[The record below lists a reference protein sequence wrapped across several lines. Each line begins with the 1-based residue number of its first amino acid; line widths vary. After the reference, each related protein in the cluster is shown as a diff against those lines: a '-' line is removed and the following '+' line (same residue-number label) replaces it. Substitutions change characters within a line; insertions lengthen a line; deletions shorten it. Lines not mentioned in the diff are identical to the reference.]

1 MSDLEKRFHDTWLG
15 MAQPYEGLVVSTV
28 VLTDAQCMQR
38 HGPAEQARVV
48 ELVGE
53 ESPCITDYPLF
64 YEQVLGFKP
73 EYFDEGSALP
83 DDLKL
88 EVVEGHQ
95 TIRPSRALKR
105 RSPAPP
111 RESEGLPDDSTPA
124 SRAGEPYLMLIWE
137 LSARL
142 SLDAKET
149 ATGPWHY
156 EPQAKF
162 DRLLRHC
169 RVPVGL
175 LANGEEL
182 RLVYAP
188 HGESTGHLTFRLK
201 DLVTSGGRT
210 LLDALLML
218 LHARRFFA
226 VAEEHTLPA
235 LLEQS
240 RRRQASVTEALAEQV
255 YEALQILL
263 TGFQSASER
272 DQTRALAEA
281 LERGGDH
288 VYGGLL
294 TVLLRLVFLLYAE
307 DRGLLPVAEEPYE
320 EDLSVKS
327 LYEQLQA
334 DQGSYPDAMSRR
346 FGAWPRLL
354 ALFRTV
360 FFGASHGRFQL
371 PSRKGELF
379 DPETYPFLEGWTAG
393 GAPVSA
399 EDRAAVTVPSVDDE
413 TVYRVLERLLLLEG
427 QRLSYQALDVEQ
439 IGSVYEALMGYH
451 VKRLAGSGVCA
462 KPAKAWVD
470 ASELLDVEPSR
481 RASWLEEECGVESK
495 AVKAIAD
502 ALKKAKD
509 AEAVAGALE
518 PVRPRGVPVA
528 APGTLV
534 LQPGAERRRTSSHYT
549 PRSLSGP
556 IVRRALEPLFKA
568 MGDAPSSD
576 RILNLKICDPAMGSG
591 AFLVEACRFLGDQL
605 VAAWTREGKVDLAP
619 KGDDIVMRARRLVA
633 QRCLYG
639 VDRNPFAVSLAKLS
653 LWLVTL
659 AKGEPFTFL
668 DHALRCGDSLLGL
681 ELEQIEAFHW
691 EPERQIDWAEKLV
704 EEAIDEALKRR
715 QAILAMATEMES
727 PGVQPAQLHFDSA
740 GRKQE
745 LLRAADEALE
755 PARQVADLVLGSF
768 FAGESDKAREADRQ
782 SRFDELRLV
791 LASGKP
797 LPTRL
802 KALRDEF
809 RDRYRPF
816 HWMLEFPE
824 VFHGKRPDPLD
835 SDQVNRAAWMDSFVG
850 NPPFMG
856 KNGISEFGGQAYLPW
871 LQTLHEG
878 AHGNADYSAHFFRRA
893 FQLLGDHGTFGLIA
907 TKTIGQGDTRASS
920 LQPILANGGVIF
932 EAVRSMKW
940 PGAANV
946 AVAVVHV
953 SKGHLALLEAQRRL
967 DGTRVEAINSRLRA
981 KPERPDP
988 RPLHKNQGK
997 SFQGCTL
1004 LGLGFVVTPDA
1015 RAELIS
1021 RNPRNAARIF
1031 GYIGGETINSD
1042 LDESH
1047 ERYVINFG
1055 EMSLDEANQW
1065 PDLLGVVRNEVKP
1078 ERDRQKDLR
1087 AKELWWQYTRPR
1099 PELQAALRG
1108 VKRCLVTARVTKHL
1122 MFSRMPPSSTVFS
1135 EQCIV
1140 FPLEEPRYL
1149 AGLQSRVHEAW
1160 ARLLS
1165 SSMRTD
1171 LRYAP
1176 SDCFETFPFPPPPVF
1191 DALDGVGERLDLLRS
1206 KYMSAEQVG
1215 LTTTYNRLK
1224 DPSNTDPR
1232 IADLRA
1238 LHEEVDR
1245 AVLAAYGWSDIAVP
1259 PYCGAD
1265 PKALEAFQDEVIDR
1279 LFALNEERAR
1289 QEDLEGARSAPPKK
1303 GKPSKPKKS
1312 KPATSELLLD
1322 VPRKPPRRPKP

>member
-38 HGPAEQARVV
+38 HGPAEQARLA

-53 ESPCITDYPLF
+53 ESPCITDYPRF
-64 YEQVLGFKP
+64 YEQMLGLKA
-73 EYFDEGSALP
+73 EHFDTGAALP
-83 DDLKL
+83 EDLRL

-95 TIRPSRALKR
+95 TIRPTRALRR
-105 RSPAPP
+105 RSPPPP
-111 RESEGLPDDSTPA
+111 RASEGLPDDSTPA

-137 LSARL
+137 LPARL
-142 SLDAKET
+142 PLDAKET
-149 ATGPWHY
+149 VTGPWHY

-188 HGESTGHLTFRLK
+188 HGESSGHLTFRLK
-201 DLVTSGGRT
+201 DLVTPGGRP

-240 RRRQASVTEALAEQV
+240 RRRQASVTEALAGQV

-263 TGFQSASER
+263 TGFQGAAER

-281 LERGGDH
+281 LEKGGDH

-307 DRGLLPVAEEPYE
+307 DRGLLPVGEEPYE

-334 DQGSYPDAMSRR
+334 DAGSYPDAMSRR

-360 FFGASHGRFQL
+360 YFGASHGRFHV

-399 EDRAAVTVPSVDDE
+399 EDRASVTVPSVDDE
-413 TVYRVLERLLLLEG
+413 TVYRVLERLLVLEG

-451 VKRLAGSGVCA
+451 VKRLGGSGVCTRSA
-462 KPAKAWVD
+462 RAWAD
-470 ASELLDVEPSR
+470 AAELLEIEPSR
-481 RASWLEEECGVESK
+481 RASWLEEECGLDGKS
-495 AVKAIAD
+495 VKSIAD

-509 AEAVAGALE
+509 EEAVVGALE
-518 PVRPRGVPVA
+518 PLRVRNVPVA
-528 APGTLV
+528 AAGTLV

-549 PRSLSGP
+549 PRSLSAP

-568 MGDAPSSD
+568 MGDAPASE

-619 KGDDIVMRARRLVA
+619 KGDDIVMRARRLIA

-659 AKGEPFTFL
+659 AKDEPFTFL

-681 ELEQIEAFHW
+681 DLEQIEAFHW
-691 EPERQIDWAEKLV
+691 KPGRQLDWAEKLV
-704 EEAIDEALKRR
+704 KTAVEDALERR

-727 PGVQPAQLHFDSA
+727 PGAAPTQLHFDSA

-755 PARQVADLVLGSF
+755 PVRQVADLVLGAF
-768 FAGESDKAREADRQ
+768 FEGESEKERETERQ
-782 SRFDELRLV
+782 RRFDELRLS
-791 LASGKP
+791 LAAERPLSSGLRAK
-797 LPTRL
+797 
-802 KALRDEF
+802 RDEF
-809 RDRYRPF
+809 RERYRPF

-856 KNGISEFGGQAYLPW
+856 KNGISEFGGPAYLPW

-893 FQLLGDHGTFGLIA
+893 FHLLGDHGTFGLIA
-907 TKTIGQGDTRASS
+907 TNTIGQGDTRASG
-920 LQPILANGGVIF
+920 LQAILAKGGVIF
-932 EAVRSMKW
+932 EAVRSHKW
-940 PGAANV
+940 PGTANV

-953 SKGHLALLEAQRRL
+953 AKGHLITTETQRRL
-967 DGTRVEAINSRLRA
+967 DGAQAGAINSRLRA

-988 RPLHKNQGK
+988 RPLVANTGL
-997 SFQGCTL
+997 SFVGTYV
-1004 LGLGFVVTPDA
+1004 LGMGFVLTPER
-1015 RAELIS
+1015 RAELITKD
-1021 RNPRNAARIF
+1021 RRNAERIYR
-1031 GYIGGETINSD
+1031 YIGGEEVNSD
-1042 LDESH
+1042 PDPSL

-1055 EMSLDEANQW
+1055 DMELAAAERW
-1065 PDLLGVVRNEVKP
+1065 PDLLTIVRNLVKP
-1078 ERDRQKDLR
+1078 ERDLLKNNSDGRRRKTY
-1087 AKELWWQYTRPR
+1087 WWQFGRNTPALYAA
-1099 PELQAALRG
+1099 LQAR
-1108 VKRCLVTARVTKHL
+1108 KRCLVNSQVSKHL
-1122 MFSRMPPSSTVFS
+1122 VFAWRPSAAIFAHTTYVYPV
-1135 EQCIV
+1135 ETD
-1140 FPLEEPRYL
+1140 RHL
-1149 AGLQSRVHEAW
+1149 AVLQSRVHEGW

-1165 SSMRTD
+1165 SSLEDR

-1176 SDCFETFPFPPPPVF
+1176 SDCFEPFPFPPSPAF
-1191 DALDGVGERLDLLRS
+1191 EALDEIGERLDLARS
-1206 KYMSAEQVG
+1206 KYMSAERVG

-1245 AVLAAYGWSDIAVP
+1245 AVLAAYGWSDLPVP

-1289 QEDLEGARSAPPKK
+1289 QEDLLGAHSAPAKK
-1303 GKPSKPKKS
+1303 SRPSK
-1312 KPATSELLLD
+1312 
-1322 VPRKPPRRPKP
+1322 PRKPPRPRP